1 MKKPGDYA
9 LWIIPKGKAY
19 GELKKLIDVLSHI
32 YSTPSFEP
40 HITVLGR
47 LTGSELELFSK
58 GTQLGSTIRPFHA
71 SLRKIEHLD
80 EYFRCLFIRLER
92 SEKLID
98 LHNKAKIIFD
108 IRGREYYMPHI
119 SLMYGNLD
127 PSLKE
132 KIISERG
139 NSFPDT
145 LDIKHIQLV
154 SASVETDPAEW
165 RVIKEFPLG

>member
-1 MKKPGDYA
+1 
-9 LWIIPKGKAY
+9 
-19 GELKKLIDVLSHI
+19 
-32 YSTPSFEP
+32 
-40 HITVLGR
+40 
-47 LTGSELELFSK
+47 
-58 GTQLGSTIRPFHA
+58 
-71 SLRKIEHLD
+71 
-80 EYFRCLFIRLER
+80 LFIRLER

-98 LHNKAKIIFD
+98 LHNKAKMIFD
-108 IRGREYYMPHI
+108 INGIEYYMPHI

-127 PSLKE
+127 SSLKE
-132 KIISERG
+132 KIISERR